1 MPSIAKYKVYTT
13 CVYKYFNGIVFLVSI
28 FYYYFIIITPTYSYF
43 QPSLTHF
50 TIHKVC
56 IYDNNT
62 NNVFFVLRKVNLI
75 YIDETIPV
83 VYSFVL
89 LGGNIIIHYLKRS
102 IEHSIAPKIILV
114 KT

>member
-1 MPSIAKYKVYTT
+1 MPSIAKYKLDTT
-13 CVYKYFNGIVFLVSI
+13 CVYKYFNGIVFLLSM

-50 TIHKVC
+50 TIRKAC
-56 IYDNNT
+56 IYNNT
-62 NNVFFVLRKVNLI
+62 NIAFFVLLKLKLI

-89 LGGNIIIHYLKRS
+89 LGGNIIIHYPKRG
-102 IEHSIAPKIILV
+102 IEQSIAPKIILV